1 MGSGERGHDWAG
13 YNEIVYLLKKGTTW
27 RWTSEYQQA
36 FGEFK
41 EVLQSILLLTHY
53 DPKLPIIVAADAS
66 STAIE
71 AVILQKFP
79 DGSLAERNYRQSEKA
94 RVSLRRE
101 FHCTPICPRAT
112 STVPTCCPTGRGVR
126 GGTLED
132 DLVSIIADTIDKVLV
147 SFAALQKATA
157 TNAILQAVVKYIRD
171 EWPSSAGSVTNPEV
185 FPYLHQRESLSLVD
199 GCVMFP
205 NQFRHQILRQFHR
218 GHPGS
223 ALQRLRAV
231 SSTDSTTKMSNSLS
245 DATLAPLIFFH
256 GFGLAD
262 PVAAP
267 VPAIR
272 NSWTTTLKNPT
283 IRSNPVHPKQSSRMV
298 LPPATAALPA
308 EPVSGGRGHPVPG
321 RFSNCCACGSE
332 EIQSGLASTPN
343 KYE

>member
-1 MGSGERGHDWAG
+1 MLNYDFDIQHMP
-13 YNEIVYLLKKGTTW
+13 
-27 RWTSEYQQA
+27 TSD
-36 FGEFK
+36 FNC
-41 EVLQSILLLTHY
+41 
-53 DPKLPIIVAADAS
+53 ADMLS
-66 STAIE
+66 NR
-71 AVILQKFP
+71 K
-79 DGSLAERNYRQSEKA
+79 R
-94 RVSLRRE
+94 
-101 FHCTPICPRAT
+101 
-112 STVPTCCPTGRGVR
+112 
-126 GGTLED
+126 D

-308 EPVSGGRGHPVPG
+308 EPVSGGRGHPICVIWILRASPSASCIRRLTLASG
-321 RFSNCCACGSE
+321 TIRFSTISSGGIAGWIALVDEPPSKVPKWERARDSDARLLALFAGATSPGAC
-332 EIQSGLASTPN
+332 
-343 KYE
+343 